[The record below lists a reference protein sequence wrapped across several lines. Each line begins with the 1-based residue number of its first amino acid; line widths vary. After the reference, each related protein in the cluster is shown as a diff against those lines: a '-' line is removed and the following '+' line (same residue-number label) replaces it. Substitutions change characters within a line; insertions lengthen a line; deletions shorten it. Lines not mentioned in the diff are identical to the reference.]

1 MSTPVL
7 SRSVLA
13 VVLALS
19 TSSAVS
25 ALADGGDIRPL
36 KARTGLP
43 AFGYTNS
50 ADPLPNYVAGAR
62 WGTQTDPIRTMQTPL
77 SPEESAKHIVVQP
90 GFESKLW
97 AADPEITKPIALA
110 WDERG
115 RLWIAETV
123 DYPNEQKPQ
132 GQGRDRIKICEDT
145 DGDGRA
151 DKFTIFADKLT
162 IPTSLCFAN
171 GGLIVIEGGHTLF
184 LQDTN
189 GDDKADVRKV
199 LFSGWGMG
207 DTHATASNL
216 RYGLDNW
223 IYGTV
228 GYSGF
233 EGTVGGKS
241 HKFGMGVYRFK
252 ADGSAM
258 EFLRSSNNNT
268 WGLGLT
274 EEGVVLGSTANRNAS
289 WYMPIPNRF
298 YEGVSGWSASR
309 METIADSQAIYPI
322 TEKVRQ
328 VDQHGMYTAGA
339 GHALYTARAF
349 PKEFWNK
356 VAFVTEPTGHLVG
369 WFRIESNGADYK
381 AVNLGSFL
389 ASDDEWTAP
398 IVAEV
403 GPDGALWVIDWYNYI
418 VQHNPVPAGFKN
430 GQGNAYETKLR
441 DKHHGRI
448 YRVTASAAATDSAAA
463 SPKRLDTA
471 DAQALVAALKSDNQ
485 LWRLHAQ
492 RLLIQKG
499 GYDAVPALRALLKDT
514 SVDSLGLNV
523 GAEHAL
529 WTLHGLKSVGNSAA
543 AALRHPSAAVRRAAI
558 GVLPRDSDAAATLLE
573 SGVAQDRDAQVR
585 LAAYLAF
592 AELEENDAV
601 GSAIATAL
609 REPANASDRWL
620 REALTAAA
628 AHHMSSF
635 GQTLFAEPSSVP
647 PPAYDAVR
655 VVARH
660 FASSAPEDV
669 VLVIA
674 ALIPAPAGL
683 TSAVLEGLSAGWPEG
698 RRFEPDADAQEK
710 LNTALAAFAPTAR
723 DRFLV
728 LAQKWGV
735 LPRFATQLTAA
746 VASLKTQV
754 ATDTLENPARITAA
768 RSLLRLADEPASVKA
783 ILSQITPQ
791 ISPGLAIGWIDSLAE
806 SRNPATAGELLGL
819 WVKLTPNQKRSAL
832 ALLVR
837 RGDWAGSLLD
847 AVAAGTVLRND
858 LGPEHWQ
865 QLRSSGNAQV
875 AGRARELATGG
886 GPISA
891 DRQEVVKKFLP
902 AAKRAGDAEHGREV
916 FTKNCAVCHRFNGNG
931 ASIGPELTGIGA
943 RPKDDILM
951 EILDPNRSVE
961 ANYRLWNLTT
971 KSGDTFAGRLDAET
985 QTSVELLDLGGQ
997 KHVVQRRDIASLE
1010 SSNQS
1015 IMPVGLESMGE
1026 ADLAAV
1032 LAYLATSVEGPAKK

>member
-1 MSTPVL
+1 MIPRVL
-7 SRSVLA
+7 SRPVVLSVLA
-13 VVLALS
+13 ASSLS
-19 TSSAVS
+19 LSGVH
-25 ALADGGDIRPL
+25 ALADGGDLRPL
-36 KARTGLP
+36 KAKTGLAP
-43 AFGYTNS
+43 FGYTNA

-97 AADPEITKPIALA
+97 AADPDITKPIALA
-110 WDERG
+110 WDDRG

-123 DYPNEQKPQ
+123 DYPNEQQPE

-145 DGDGRA
+145 DGDGKA

-171 GGLIVIEGGHTLF
+171 GGVIVIEGGHTLF

-216 RYGLDNW
+216 RYGIDNW

-233 EGTVGGKS
+233 DGVVGGKQ

-252 ADGSAM
+252 PDGSAM

-274 EEGVVLGSTANRNAS
+274 EDGTVLGSTANRNAS

-298 YEGVSGWSASR
+298 YEAVQGWSAAR

-339 GHALYTARAF
+339 GHALYTARSF
-349 PKEFWNK
+349 PKEYWNRI
-356 VAFVTEPTGHLVG
+356 AFVTEPTGHLVG
-369 WFRIESNGADYK
+369 WFRIEASGADYK
-381 AVNLGSFL
+381 AVNQGSFL

-403 GPDGALWVIDWYNYI
+403 GPDGAVWVIDWYNYI

-430 GQGNAYETKLR
+430 GRGNAYETKLR
-441 DKHHGRI
+441 DKRHGRI
-448 YRVTASAAATDSAAA
+448 YRVQPTAAAKSAVV
-463 SPKRLDTA
+463 RLDNADTA
-471 DAQALVAALKSDNQ
+471 GLVNALKSDNQ

-492 RLLIQKG
+492 RLLVQRG
-499 GYDAVPALRALLKDT
+499 GAEAVPALRALVLDRST
-514 SVDSLGLNV
+514 DELGLNP
-523 GAEHAL
+523 GAVHAL
-529 WTLHGLKSVGNSAA
+529 WTLHGLHAVGDSAV

-558 GVLPRDSDAAATLLE
+558 GVLPRDSDAASALLD
-573 SGVAQDRDAQVR
+573 SGVARDPDAQAR
-585 LAAYLAF
+585 LATYLAF
-592 AELEENDAV
+592 AELEENEAV
-601 GSAIATAL
+601 GSAIAAAL
-609 REPANASDRWL
+609 REPSNASDRWL

-628 AHHMSSF
+628 THHLASF
-635 GQTLFAEPSSVP
+635 GQALLSEPASVP
-647 PPAYDAVR
+647 PPAFEAARIVSRHYASAAPDSIAQ
-655 VVARH
+655 VVAGL
-660 FASSAPEDV
+660 A
-669 VLVIA
+669 
-674 ALIPAPAGL
+674 PAPAGL
-683 TSAVLEGLSAGWPEG
+683 SSAVLEGLAAGWPEG
-698 RRFEPDADAQEK
+698 RRFGLDADAKDQV
-710 LNTALAAFAPTAR
+710 NTALGNFAPAAR
-723 DRFLV
+723 ARFLV

-735 LPRFATQLTAA
+735 LSEFRTQLVEAVANLRTQLTN
-746 VASLKTQV
+746 ASLE
-754 ATDTLENPARITAA
+754 DGARLSAA
-768 RSLLRLADEPASVKA
+768 RSLVRLADEPASVKT
-783 ILSQITPQ
+783 ILEQITPQ
-791 ISPGLAIGWIDSLAE
+791 VAPPMAFGCIDSLSE
-806 SRNPATAGELLGL
+806 SRNPATAGELIGV
-819 WVKLTPNQKRSAL
+819 WVKLTPNQKRAAL

-837 RGDWAGSLLD
+837 RGDWAGTLLE
-847 AVAAGTVLRND
+847 AVANGTILRND

-875 AGRARELATGG
+875 ATRARELATGG

-902 AAKRAGDAEHGREV
+902 AAKLAANAEHGREV
-916 FTKNCAVCHRFNGNG
+916 FTKNCAVCHRFNGAG

-943 RPKDDILM
+943 RPKEDILM

-971 KSGDTFAGRLDAET
+971 KSGDTFSGRLDAET

-1015 IMPVGLESMGE
+1015 IMPVGLESIGE